1 MSLSLLEKYIV
12 AVTILSSFSVDC
24 RRCFLRRLSAVFG
37 AMYPLEGLKKDLLL
51 TLQLCSREKQ
61 LGGPRRT
68 TTSYVQYA
76 KFFITYDT
84 LMQ

>member
-1 MSLSLLEKYIV
+1 MSLSLLKNYIV

-51 TLQLCSREKQ
+51 TLEGVTRASANNTL
-61 LGGPRRT
+61 
-68 TTSYVQYA
+68 VYA
-76 KFFITYDT
+76 TCKILHNMTIA
-84 LMQ
+84 